1 MVISRRLAAAVSAV
15 LPLPL
20 LLLGPVSTAA
30 SAAPAAGPLLPQV
43 VAARQ
48 AGQWLAGQ
56 LTSQGF
62 VPSTPGGNVASLS
75 STAQT
80 ILALSAAN
88 VDLPGAQQALGYL
101 EGRVDGYVS
110 VDGSDGPGKLALLI
124 LDAEALGANPTS
136 FGGTNLVARLLATQ
150 QTSGADTGLF
160 GTEAQV
166 SDYSA
171 GGYEQGLALAALAAA
186 GVRNTSQV
194 TAAISWLVGVNTGQC
209 PNGGWTTPDN
219 AENPCDG
226 SPASYA
232 GPDTNTTS
240 VAVQGLA
247 AQGALTPAVASRA
260 LAFLSA
266 GQDSDAGWSYYPNTS
281 TAPGSTDPDSTA
293 LVIQAL
299 VALGSN
305 PSASPFAKGSSDPI
319 SALLSFQLTSGS
331 SAGAFYYPPA
341 PAPASEI
348 ATYQAV
354 PALVGLAFPWAPS
367 GHGYWEVASDGGIFT
382 FGDSGFYGSTGG
394 IVLAKPV
401 VAIAATPDGRGYWE
415 VASDGGIFS
424 FGDAGFYGSTGGI
437 ALAKPVVG
445 IAATPDGRGYWE
457 VASDGG
463 VFSFGDAGF
472 YGSTGGI
479 ALAKPVVGI
488 ATTPDGHGYW
498 EVASDGGIF
507 TFGDANFYGSTGG
520 IALAK
525 PVVGITIS
533 PARPA

>member
-1 MVISRRLAAAVSAV
+1 MVISRRLAATVSAV
-15 LPLPL
+15 SSLPL
-20 LLLGPVSTAA
+20 LLVGSG
-30 SAAPAAGPLLPQV
+30 SAGATVPPAAGPELPQV

-56 LTSQGF
+56 LTSRGF
-62 VPSTPGGNVASLS
+62 VPSTLGGSEASLS

-101 EGRVDGYVS
+101 EDRVDDYVT

-150 QTSGADTGLF
+150 QTSGVDIGLF

-194 TAAISWLVGVNTGQC
+194 TAAVSWLVGEQC
-209 PNGGWTTPDN
+209 PDGGWTTPDN

-232 GPDTNTTS
+232 GPDTNSTS
-240 VAVQGLA
+240 LAVQGLA
-247 AQGALTPAVASRA
+247 AQGVLTPGVASRA
-260 LAFLSA
+260 LAFLSR

-299 VALGSN
+299 VALGSS
-305 PSASPFAKGSSDPI
+305 PDGSAFARGSSDPM

-331 SAGAFYYPPA
+331 SAGAFYFPPA

-354 PALVGLAFPWAPS
+354 PALVGLALPWGPS
-367 GHGYWEVASDGGIFT
+367 GRGYWEVASDGGIFT
-382 FGDSGFYGSTGG
+382 FGD
-394 IVLAKPV
+394 
-401 VAIAATPDGRGYWE
+401 
-415 VASDGGIFS
+415 
-424 FGDAGFYGSTGGI
+424 AGFYGSTGGTP
-437 ALAKPVVG
+437 LAKPVVG

-463 VFSFGDAGF
+463 IFTFGDAGF
-472 YGSTGGI
+472 YGSTGGTP
-479 ALAKPVVGI
+479 LAKPVVGI
-488 ATTPDGHGYW
+488 AATPDGRGYW

-507 TFGDANFYGSTGG
+507 TFGDAGFYGSTGG
-520 IALAK
+520 TPLAK
-525 PVVGITIS
+525 PVVGIAAS
-533 PARPA
+533 PARPG